1 MFWKEGSTQGKHNRD
16 DGIRNQNSL
25 AILDLKQGHSQNT
38 CFGVPGLADH
48 FLSSVLIILR
58 INKPLCPMHRME
70 KTSKLKEHIVMY
82 LGS

>member
-16 DGIRNQNSL
+16 EGIKNQNSL
-25 AILDLKQGHSQNT
+25 AILDLKQGQSQNT

-58 INKPLCPMHRME
+58 LNKPLAPSIE
-70 KTSKLKEHIVMY
+70 WKK
-82 LGS
+82 